1 MKKYSL
7 QYTVEAKNDLKHLSY
22 IIKEQYK
29 SPLTA
34 VRYLN
39 GIDKAIKKLSS
50 SAESYSIQ
58 TRKSLQQY
66 SPNPRRLNY
75 KRMAIIYNVI
85 NDVVYIRRVIPSNI
99 IAGL

>member
-1 MKKYSL
+1 MKYNIVYSDDS
-7 QYTVEAKNDLKHLSY
+7 KDDLIDLFNV
-22 IIKEQYK
+22 ITFEYK
-29 SPLTA
+29 SPDTA
-34 VRYLN
+34 KRYLQGLKN
-39 GIDKAIKKLSS
+39 TIHSLSK

-66 SPNPRRLNY
+66 GPSPRRLNY

-85 NDVVYIRRVIPSNI
+85 NDVVYIRRVIPLAN